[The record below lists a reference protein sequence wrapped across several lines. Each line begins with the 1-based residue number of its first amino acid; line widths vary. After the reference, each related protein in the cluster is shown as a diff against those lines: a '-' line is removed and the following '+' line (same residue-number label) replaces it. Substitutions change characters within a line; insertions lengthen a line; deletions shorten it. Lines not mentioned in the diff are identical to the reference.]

1 MGLVPPGTE
10 IGVFFKIVLFNIV
23 FFSVAST
30 KSSNIAG
37 ILSFGGLLGL
47 IRKRLVGFRL
57 DFLAGFL
64 QVSLAGFLQVWL
76 TFLPS
81 SCLCSRCVSLGP
93 TAISYASCMGFLLYR
108 LRFVSRAAPCSDRQN
123 VWWRDWIITLYK
135 LTSLFHQDGK
145 GSVSW
150 SLNII
155 NVNIK
160 INISIVIT
168 RASGHETSHISEAE
182 IC

>member
-1 MGLVPPGTE
+1 MGLVSPGTEIDVSFKTVLFPLAGLVPPGTE

-23 FFSVAST
+23 SFNVAST

-64 QVSLAGFLQVWL
+64 QVSLAGFLQGWL

-81 SCLCSRCVSLGP
+81 SCLCSRCARPCWFWFFGYRKWPPSVSLGP
-93 TAISYASCMGFLLYR
+93 TAISYAGWAMYCTPLGRVMN
-108 LRFVSRAAPCSDRQN
+108 D
-123 VWWRDWIITLYK
+123 
-135 LTSLFHQDGK
+135 
-145 GSVSW
+145 
-150 SLNII
+150 
-155 NVNIK
+155 
-160 INISIVIT
+160 
-168 RASGHETSHISEAE
+168 E
-182 IC
+182 

>member
-1 MGLVPPGTE
+1 MRVDE
-10 IGVFFKIVLFNIV
+10 IWNFVTLFNEIV
-23 FFSVAST
+23 HVFTFDIEWDTLDFSRNWNWFLLQNRPLQYRFLQCRFLQCRLHQIVQYRW
-30 KSSNIAG
+30 NP
-37 ILSFGGLLGL
+37 LFWGLLGL

-108 LRFVSRAAPCSDRQN
+108 LRFVSRAAPWCDRRN
-123 VWWRDWIITLYK
+123 VWWRDWIIL
-135 LTSLFHQDGK
+135 
-145 GSVSW
+145 
-150 SLNII
+150 II
-155 NVNIK
+155 N
-160 INISIVIT
+160 
-168 RASGHETSHISEAE
+168 
-182 IC
+182 